1 MQHLLAKT
9 DDIGAEKV
17 TRVDFFGRPAIV
29 YRDGEKFVAA
39 IDVCTHLGGPLE
51 LNGDQL
57 QCQWHGAC
65 FARDTGKAVKGPAS
79 PEAKLI
85 RLPTRVKDG
94 GVYYVVGE

>member
-1 MQHLLAKT
+1 MQHLLANL
-9 DDIGAEKV
+9 DDLSADKV

-29 YRDGEKFVAA
+29 YREGERAVAA
-39 IDVCTHLGGPLE
+39 IDVCMHLGGPLE
-51 LNGDQL
+51 LSGGQL

-65 FARDTGKAVKGPAS
+65 FARDTGKAVSGPAPATS
-79 PEAKLI
+79 KLV

>member
-9 DDIGAEKV
+9 DDVNDDRV

-29 YRDGEKFVAA
+29 YREGEKFVAA
-39 IDVCTHLGGPLE
+39 VDVCTHLGGPLE
-51 LNGDQL
+51 LNGGQVV
-57 QCQWHGAC
+57 CQWHGAC
-65 FARDTGKAVKGPAS
+65 FARDTGKPVSGPAPPQS
-79 PEAKLI
+79 RLI

>member
-1 MQHLLAKT
+1 MQHLLTKV
-9 DDIGAEKV
+9 DDVRSDKV
-17 TRVDFFGRPAIV
+17 TRVDFFGRPVIV
-29 YRDGEKFVAA
+29 YKEGEKFVAA
-39 IDVCTHLGGPLE
+39 IDVCMHLGGPLE

-65 FARDTGKAVKGPAS
+65 FARDTGMTVKGPAS
-79 PEAKLI
+79 PTSRLI

>member
-1 MQHLLAKT
+1 MQHLLAKM
-9 DDIGAEKV
+9 DELSADKV

-29 YRDGEKFVAA
+29 YKEGEKAVAA
-39 IDVCTHLGGPLE
+39 IDVCMHLGGPLE
-51 LNGDQL
+51 LNGGQL

-65 FARDTGKAVKGPAS
+65 FALDTGKTVSGPAPPQS
-79 PEAKLI
+79 KLV